1 MVRKTKESDNVP
13 PAVKKTHWTVKIHL
27 NLLEFEMHIF
37 HIRNGGCISGQPTKA
52 ILEIKRY
59 LQWGEKVK
67 TIQYLC

>member
-37 HIRNGGCISGQPTKA
+37 HIRNGGCISG
-52 ILEIKRY
+52 
-59 LQWGEKVK
+59 
-67 TIQYLC
+67 